1 MEQKVKQQK
10 IKQSDNSIGINIRRI
25 RIEKHLKQTE
35 LVRMLQLDSV
45 DITREQLV
53 KIERGTQHI
62 SIQQLRGIR
71 HCLKTTYEELLDEKE
86 ESCTTC

>member
-1 MEQKVKQQK
+1 MEQTVKQQK
-10 IKQSDNSIGINIRRI
+10 IKQQGINIGVNIRRI
-25 RIEKHLKQTE
+25 RLQQHINQTE

-62 SIQQLRGIR
+62 SALQLRGIR
-71 HCLKTTYEELLDEKE
+71 DCLNTTYDALLEENK
-86 ESCTTC
+86 

>member
-1 MEQKVKQQK
+1 MDQTVKQQK
-10 IKQSDNSIGINIRRI
+10 IKQQGINIGVNIRRI
-25 RIEKHLKQTE
+25 RLQQHIKQTE

-62 SIQQLRGIR
+62 SAQQLRGIR
-71 HCLKTTYEELLDEKE
+71 DCLNTTYDALLEENK
-86 ESCTTC
+86 